1 VISIALGVFWLFVVI
16 LWITHKRSIF
26 PLSIYWEA
34 AVGFGGDDYS
44 NYVDYVVHNKDLV
57 LALFECSVRVGA
69 AGGALDGQGCGDVVS
84 FVVQTAFLCKDVLRS
99 ASAPRL
105 VGYRSLGLG
114 IP

>member
-1 VISIALGVFWLFVVI
+1 MISIALGVFWLFVVI

-57 LALFECSVRVGA
+57 LALFECSVRVGVSENGTA
-69 AGGALDGQGCGDVVS
+69 QQAGHWKVRWVETL
-84 FVVQTAFLCKDVLRS
+84 
-99 ASAPRL
+99 
-105 VGYRSLGLG
+105 
-114 IP
+114 